1 MKICLVKQ
9 HTTYDL
15 YTKTGSDLRTM
26 VASSNW
32 RSGPVGLW
40 EGFDCDFR
48 IVWESRDRECQI
60 GKGHWSQYVQGWKIW
75 PEGSE
80 AETVGDVDWGL
91 YDAVISIDIA
101 VPTRIVRQYPRVMWC
116 YYFIEAGPQGI
127 DGEFRGSP
135 YYGYNV
141 FLNHRLCKRP
151 VTAGTAELAQI
162 RDEKRCVLDFPYYL
176 LSSHSIQNLYPELAA
191 TGRQGLVFSHH
202 SYGILSDEERQ
213 ALLPFGPIRG
223 GYRTI
228 ADIHKLEMASR
239 YYVVHPKCRAVA
251 GTGVIEAISAG
262 CLVLAPRRLLWGFP
276 ELLSEDLDYDDFAG
290 LVGALELLERDP
302 SKAEAERRKQAEKVE
317 LWCYRNP
324 VASLEAIYSSLSE
337 SKCKAAAQHAAER
350 WAYLRGRVS
359 FTGFR
364 AKNLIKRLCR
374 RLQQRRDF

>member
-15 YTKTGSDLRTM
+15 YTKTGPDLRTM

-48 IVWESRDRECQI
+48 IVWESPDRECQI
-60 GKGHWSQYVQGWKIW
+60 GKRHWSQYVQGRIIW
-75 PEGSE
+75 PEGSP
-80 AETVGDVDWGL
+80 AQAVGDVGWGL
-91 YDAVISIDIA
+91 YDAVISIDVA

-116 YYFIEAGPQGI
+116 YYFIESGPQGI

-141 FLNHRLCKRP
+141 FLNHRLCKWP
-151 VTAGTAELAQI
+151 VMAGAAELAQI

-176 LSSHSIQNLYPELAA
+176 QSSHSIQDLYPELAA
-191 TGRQGLVFSHH
+191 AGRQGLLFSHH
-202 SYGILSDEERQ
+202 SYSVLSDEERK
-213 ALLPFGPIRG
+213 ALLPFGPIWG
-223 GYRTI
+223 GYKTI
-228 ADIHKLEMASR
+228 AEIHKLELASR
-239 YYVVHPKCRAVA
+239 YFVIHPKCRPVA

-276 ELLSEDLDYDDFAG
+276 ELLSEDLQYDDLSG
-290 LVGALELLERDP
+290 LVGVLELLGRDP
-302 SKAEAERRKQAEKVE
+302 SKADAERRKQAEKVE
-317 LWCYRNP
+317 SWCYRNP
-324 VASLEAIYSSLSE
+324 VASLEAIYRAFSE
-337 SKCKAAAQHAAER
+337 SKCSAATQRAAER
-350 WAYLRGRVS
+350 RAYLRGRVS

-364 AKNLIKRLCR
+364 AKNLIRRLCR
-374 RLQQRRDF
+374 RLQQRRDL